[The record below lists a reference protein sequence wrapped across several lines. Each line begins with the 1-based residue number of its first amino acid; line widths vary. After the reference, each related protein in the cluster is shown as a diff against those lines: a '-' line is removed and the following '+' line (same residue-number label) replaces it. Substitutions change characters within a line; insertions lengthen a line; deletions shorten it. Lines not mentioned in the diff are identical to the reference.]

1 MSDRDEWDLPDDAA
15 DPDEAGDALD
25 DEEFSLDDSVA
36 DLVGD
41 VQCPYCGESV
51 EIPLDPGSGTL
62 AGVSL
67 LHPLL
72 YALLAILV
80 IEQIVAYA
88 ASYHLP
94 ARRPAA

>member
-1 MSDRDEWDLPDDAA
+1 
-15 DPDEAGDALD
+15 
-25 DEEFSLDDSVA
+25 
-36 DLVGD
+36 
-41 VQCPYCGESV
+41 
-51 EIPLDPGSGTL
+51 
-62 AGVSL
+62 